1 LILIQNHYLM
11 LAGPRSAK
19 LLARLLADP
28 DSFTVKEEQVLKGL
42 EEIASMEIPFT
53 AEQWAALSDSSRFY
67 LGVACLRAALAQ
79 QGKELGS
86 N

>member
-1 LILIQNHYLM
+1 M
-11 LAGPRSAK
+11 LAGPQSAK

-28 DSFTVKEEQVLKGL
+28 ESFTVKEEEIVKGL
-42 EEIASMEIPFT
+42 EEIATMEIPFT

-67 LGVACLRAALAQ
+67 MGVACLKAALAK

>member
-1 LILIQNHYLM
+1 M
-11 LAGPRSAK
+11 LAGPQSAK

-28 DSFTVKEEQVLKGL
+28 ESFTVKEEEIVKGL
-42 EEIASMEIPFT
+42 EEIATMEIPFT

-67 LGVACLRAALAQ
+67 MGVACLKAALAKQ
-79 QGKELGS
+79 AKELGS